1 VFGQEKSKTK
11 IKQQSSKNGQA
22 KPLSSPCPISLVYF
36 PRDVKLFL
44 QILLPRRPG
53 ASRPKIIGPPIP
65 TSAHNVS
72 FSTHLVTWSVSICF
86 QRQKT
91 KIKMMHVFNKTL
103 VMSFKV
109 NYQKNKLFENQNECM
124 YLIK

>member
-1 VFGQEKSKTK
+1 MCLVKKRAK
-11 IKQQSSKNGQA
+11 LKLSSKVLKMDRQNLSQA
-22 KPLSSPCPISLVYF
+22 HA
-36 PRDVKLFL
+36 PRDVKLFH

-103 VMSFKV
+103 VMSFKL